1 MSRDMFPSSL
11 EEVLRSKE
19 IKKEERR
26 RKRQLERESKKLD
39 QKANPYALEIL

>member
-19 IKKEERR
+19 IKKEGRQK
-26 RKRQLERESKKLD
+26 RKQLRGELEQLD
-39 QKANPYALEIL
+39 KKANAIH